1 MYHAGRKN
9 WSGFKAIYRQEQRIA
24 NWNTISAKT
33 KGRKRGGQARGNSD
47 TAGAAVR
54 ASMDFGSTNSAG

>member
-33 KGRKRGGQARGNSD
+33 KPEGIVTPPVPLSAPAWNLVAQIPLVRGS
-47 TAGAAVR
+47 
-54 ASMDFGSTNSAG
+54 SP